1 MVLAAPA
8 LDEGAML
15 ERTAALA
22 ADFATRA
29 AAHDRDASFP
39 FENFEVLRD
48 AGLLNLTVPVEFG
61 GQGAGLSLVC
71 RVVEQI
77 ARGDASTALVL
88 AMHYIYHAVFARAR
102 RWPPGMQERVCRESV
117 EGIALINVLRVEPE
131 LGTPARGGLPA
142 TTATPTAD
150 GWRLSGH
157 KIYATGSP
165 ILRYFLVWARTAGDE
180 PYTGY
185 FLVPNDARGLRI
197 VETWDH
203 LGMRATGSHDLLLD
217 SVPLPAEAALELR
230 PPAAWGPDP
239 AVAGWNNL
247 TLTALYNGVAI
258 AARDWLLRF
267 LHERRPANLG
277 ASLATLPRMQ
287 SAAGEMQA
295 LLYANERLIYTL
307 TAELDGGNVAAGT
320 QALLVKYLATTNAI
334 RAVDIALGVTGNPGL
349 SRSHPLERHH
359 RDVLCSRIHS
369 PQDDM
374 VLLGAGKAA
383 LGIT

>member
-1 MVLAAPA
+1 
-8 LDEGAML
+8 
-15 ERTAALA
+15 
-22 ADFATRA
+22 
-29 AAHDRDASFP
+29 
-39 FENFEVLRD
+39 
-48 AGLLNLTVPVEFG
+48 
-61 GQGAGLSLVC
+61 
-71 RVVEQI
+71 
-77 ARGDASTALVL
+77 
-88 AMHYIYHAVFARAR
+88 
-102 RWPPGMQERVCRESV
+102 
-117 EGIALINVLRVEPE
+117 
-131 LGTPARGGLPA
+131 
-142 TTATPTAD
+142 
-150 GWRLSGH
+150 LSGH

-180 PYTGY
+180 PRTGY
-185 FLVPNDARGLRI
+185 FLVPNDAPGLRI

-203 LGMRATGSHDLLLD
+203 LGMRATGSHDLVLD
-217 SVPLPAEAALELR
+217 DVPLPADAALELR
-230 PPAAWGPDP
+230 PPSAWGPDP
-239 AVAGWNNL
+239 TVAGWNNL

-307 TAELDGGNVAAGT
+307 TAELDAGNTAASV
-320 QALLVKYLATTNAI
+320 QASLVKYLATNNAI
-334 RAVDIALGVTGNPGL
+334 RAVDIALSVTGNPGL

-374 VLLGAGKAA
+374 VLLGAGKTA
-383 LGIT
+383 LGVI